1 MLWTYQRAG
10 RQTSYEVCQ
19 AADGSGYELKRKH
32 ENGREEFER
41 FSTIEQ
47 LNQRIQK
54 IEQELLKDGWSLAGS
69 TPR

>member
-19 AADGSGYELKRKH
+19 SADGSGYELKRKH
-32 ENGREEFER
+32 ENGQEEFER

-54 IEQELLKDGWSLAGS
+54 IEQELLSDGWSLAGA

>member
-19 AADGSGYELKRKH
+19 SADGSGYELKRKH

-54 IEQELLKDGWSLAGS
+54 IEMELLTDGWSLAGAAS
-69 TPR
+69 R

>member
-1 MLWTYQRAG
+1 MLWTYRRAG
-10 RQTSYEVCQ
+10 RETRYEVCQ
-19 AADGSGYELKRKH
+19 SADGSGYELKRKH

-47 LNQRIQK
+47 LNQRIRK
-54 IEQELLKDGWSLAGS
+54 IEEELLTDGWNLAGG